1 MWFWTYSSCSGWVSE
16 TKNLYMNFFRKS
28 GTCPWTQELFRISGT
43 FSRAVEIVQE
53 LKNPLQEARFLA
65 TQEPF
70 WWVLGTWMGT
80 QKPFQE
86 RRDLLR
92 KLITETRNLWRNPLF
107 FFYKLIKLSMNTGFY
122 IFFYTGTIFSGT
134 QKPFLSPWIKNKWT
148 FYKPKKLFR
157 NPVSVTR

>member
-16 TKNLYMNFFRKS
+16 TKNLSMNFFRKS
-28 GTCPWTQELFRISGT
+28 GTCPWTQELFRILGT

-65 TQEPF
+65 TQGPF

-107 FFYKLIKLSMNTGFY
+107 FFLQSNKTFHEHRILY
-122 IFFYTGTIFSGT
+122 IFLNRNHF
-134 QKPFLSPWIKNKWT
+134 
-148 FYKPKKLFR
+148 FR
-157 NPVSVTR
+157 NSKTFSVTLNQEQVNFLQTQETF